1 MKPDAPTKTGT
12 TIRPRDRDA
21 IIQSLRAGVVPRRGH
36 RHIQVGRHQELEALV
51 RDIDRVADA
60 GSAVR
65 FVIGPFGSGK
75 TFFLSLVRAV
85 GLQKKLVT
93 VHADMAPD
101 RRLFSTGGQARL
113 LYAELMRNMATRSR
127 PDGDALSAVVERF
140 VSSALGDART
150 RGVETPVVI
159 RERLEALSEMV
170 GGYDFAHVIGAYW
183 QAHDSGDSQLQ
194 AQAIRWLRGEFATRT
209 DARKALGVRTIVDDH
224 NVYDQLKLMARFIR
238 LAGYGGLFVYL
249 DELINLYKL
258 SNKRARDS
266 NFEQILRILNDCLQG
281 SAEGLGFVFGGT
293 PEFLTD
299 TRRGLYSYQA
309 LQSRLAENS
318 FASDELVDLS
328 GPVLRLPNLMPEDI
342 FVLLGKLRNVYASG
356 DPHQHL
362 MPDEGLSAFME
373 HCSKRIGDRY
383 FRTPRNTI
391 KEFLSLLAVLEQNPG
406 IHWQELL
413 PNVRVEEEGNPD
425 FAPLPEDVE
434 NQETPQSPASTSDV
448 LEPVAASPNE
458 DGSDSP
464 ARADD
469 DLASFRL

>member
-1 MKPDAPTKTGT
+1 MKTAQ

-21 IIQSLRAGVVPRRGH
+21 ILQSLRAGVVPRRGH

-140 VSSALGDART
+140 ASSALGEART

-159 RERLEALSEMV
+159 QERLESLSEMV

-183 QAHDSGDSQLQ
+183 QAHDSGDNQLQ
-194 AQAIRWLRGEFATRT
+194 TQAIRWLRGEFSTRT

-238 LAGYGGLFVYL
+238 LAGYGGLFVCL

-318 FASDELVDLS
+318 FASEDLVDMS

-342 FVLLGKLRNVYASG
+342 FVLLGKLRHVYASG
-356 DPHQHL
+356 DPDQHL
-362 MPDEGLSAFME
+362 IPNEGLNAFME
-373 HCSKRIGDRY
+373 HCSRRIGDRY

-391 KEFLSLLAVLEQNPG
+391 KEFVSLLAVLEQNPG
-406 IHWQELL
+406 TGWQNLL
-413 PNVRVEEEGNPD
+413 PSVRIEEEGNPD
-425 FAPLPEDVE
+425 LAPLPEDVE
-434 NQETPQSPASTSDV
+434 AEEEAQRLAPTLDATESAPP
-448 LEPVAASPNE
+448 EPN
-458 DGSDSP
+458 
-464 ARADD
+464 ADTND
-469 DLASFRL
+469 DPPGLDEDLASFRL